1 MTIFKKGDKAECGN
15 HQGISLLSTTGKVL
29 ARVLA
34 NRLLPLSE
42 EVLPESQCGFRPSRV
57 TADIIFTAWQLQEK
71 CCEQRH
77 PLYMT
82 FIDLTKAFDMV
93 DRQALW
99 SILSRYGCHDK
110 YIRILRLLYDGTAV
124 TVLSNG
130 GSKSEPFIVETGV
143 NQGWVIAPTLFA
155 IFIAA
160 ILHLIGEELPQ
171 GIPIMY
177 RTDGRLFNLN
187 RFKAKSKVNCT
198 SITELQYRTIML
210 SPHTLQKTSRAF

>member
-1 MTIFKKGDKAECGN
+1 M
-15 HQGISLLSTTGKVL
+15 
-29 ARVLA
+29 
-34 NRLLPLSE
+34 
-42 EVLPESQCGFRPSRV
+42 
-57 TADIIFTAWQLQEK
+57 
-71 CCEQRH
+71 
-77 PLYMT
+77 
-82 FIDLTKAFDMV
+82 
-93 DRQALW
+93 
-99 SILSRYGCHDK
+99 
-110 YIRILRLLYDGTAV
+110 AV

-143 NQGWVIAPTLFA
+143 KQGCVIAPTLFA

-198 SITELQYRTIML
+198 TITELQYADDNVIAAHSAEDLQGILNAFAMTFCVLPSLCKVVNGRLLDNYQVSSLPHDCVAYRTRL
-210 SPHTLQKTSRAF
+210 RDHLKLLQVF

>member
-1 MTIFKKGDKAECGN
+1 MEYTI
-15 HQGISLLSTTGKVL
+15 KV
-29 ARVLA
+29 
-34 NRLLPLSE
+34 
-42 EVLPESQCGFRPSRV
+42 
-57 TADIIFTAWQLQEK
+57 
-71 CCEQRH
+71 
-77 PLYMT
+77 
-82 FIDLTKAFDMV
+82 
-93 DRQALW
+93 
-99 SILSRYGCHDK
+99 GCHDK
-110 YIRILRLLYDGTAV
+110 YIRILRLLYDGMAV

-143 NQGWVIAPTLFA
+143 KQGCVIAPTLFA

-198 SITELQYRTIML
+198 TITELQYADDNVIAAHWCVWSFLIIGGGLVRVQWCMGKKRGDGTDL
-210 SPHTLQKTSRAF
+210 SFLTA